1 MDRDKLRTTLDQMDE
16 DELLALRDEVNESP
30 DGSLHD
36 IAGVEVDKDKALMFI
51 NQAMVMDNS

>member
-16 DELLALRDEVNESP
+16 EELLALRDEVNESP